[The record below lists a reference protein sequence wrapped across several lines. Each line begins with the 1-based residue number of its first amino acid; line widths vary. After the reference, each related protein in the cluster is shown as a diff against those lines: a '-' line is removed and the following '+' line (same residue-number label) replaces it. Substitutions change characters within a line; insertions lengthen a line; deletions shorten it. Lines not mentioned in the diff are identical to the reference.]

1 MGKKL
6 GKIIFDRMKDNLYQ
20 DDRGMTLTPYVMAE
34 RCLQV
39 EVHKILNEHRALDWG
54 TLVHILSGGFK
65 GFQNMDS
72 RELIEEYTSIEEEW
86 YNLYETEQFE
96 FEAYEEDPI
105 NKLKEEA

>member
-1 MGKKL
+1 
-6 GKIIFDRMKDNLYQ
+6 
-20 DDRGMTLTPYVMAE
+20 
-34 RCLQV
+34 
-39 EVHKILNEHRALDWG
+39 
-54 TLVHILSGGFK
+54 
-65 GFQNMDS
+65 MDS